1 MDWAE
6 TPFLTSGNEERRRF
20 FGWSKPK
27 NGTPKFVI
35 FFSRDWFFFEKSAH
49 SKKASEAKSCRDS
62 GMPQFESRQLLRKR
76 YKNLWIKRRN
86 PGSKKPGNGWCA
98 WLCARRIYTGNSLWP
113 EWNYRIPRNYEQQKW
128 YSGSRQSV
136 FSPILNR
143 EHLRRPI
150 GQGAAFF
157 FSQLRDKLSQSS
169 AIGRRWELSLV
180 LLALDFFF

>member
-1 MDWAE
+1 MINPNYITHLD
-6 TPFLTSGNEERRRF
+6 NVVRIIIV
-20 FGWSKPK
+20 WS
-27 NGTPKFVI
+27 
-35 FFSRDWFFFEKSAH
+35 E
-49 SKKASEAKSCRDS
+49 C
-62 GMPQFESRQLLRKR
+62 
-76 YKNLWIKRRN
+76 
-86 PGSKKPGNGWCA
+86 
-98 WLCARRIYTGNSLWP
+98 
-113 EWNYRIPRNYEQQKW
+113 NYRIPRNYEQQKW

-136 FSPILNR
+136 FPPILNR

>member
-1 MDWAE
+1 MTHLDHVVRIII
-6 TPFLTSGNEERRRF
+6 T
-20 FGWSKPK
+20 WS
-27 NGTPKFVI
+27 
-35 FFSRDWFFFEKSAH
+35 
-49 SKKASEAKSCRDS
+49 
-62 GMPQFESRQLLRKR
+62 
-76 YKNLWIKRRN
+76 
-86 PGSKKPGNGWCA
+86 
-98 WLCARRIYTGNSLWP
+98 

-136 FSPILNR
+136 FPPILNR